1 MSKKDLR
8 AASRRTHAEST
19 KRRILDRAERL
30 FARKGYRG
38 VSIRELARSCGVRPF
53 TIQYHFGSKLQLYQ
67 TVLCRWDGEV
77 LVRVSRR
84 MRETR
89 DLALFI
95 ELAVGELFDFL
106 LSKRDWLRVNVRAG
120 LGEGLPR
127 GAWLEDRS
135 WASFVEA
142 TLRADRAAQPAWDA
156 RLLLITMDGILNNH
170 VLAAERYRALFGRDV
185 TDPELRARTKGH
197 LKRVMLALY
206 EATLPGRA
214 DRSASGAQVSHHA

>member
-1 MSKKDLR
+1 MSKKTRPAAGGR
-8 AASRRTHAEST
+8 AHGEST
-19 KRRILDRAERL
+19 KQRILDRAERL

-38 VSIRELARSCGVRPF
+38 VSIRELARSCDVRPF

-67 TVLCRWDGEV
+67 IVLCRWDGEV

-84 MRETR
+84 LRETR
-89 DLALFI
+89 DLALLT
-95 ELAVGELFDFL
+95 ELVVGELFDFL

-127 GAWLEDRS
+127 GVRLEDRS

-142 TLRADRAAQPAWDA
+142 TLRADGATRPAWDA
-156 RLLLITMDGILNNH
+156 RLLLITIDGILNNH

-185 TDPELRARTKGH
+185 TDPELRASTKEH
-197 LKRVMLALY
+197 LKRVMLALL

-214 DRSASGAQVSHHA
+214 GRSASDAKISHHA